1 MPPLLQILEEAMAHH
16 DLIRRRAVFPSLAV
30 MAEGCV
36 AAMVNRFLEPMLNT
50 IKNSINCPSALVRN
64 AAFIALGHWSPRY
77 RWAVPRI
84 FYALDTFIKH
94 LKDEEKPHLALLME
108 RLSDALVVQT
118 GPRLCKLVLSTIA
131 LNRLKSIEILATI
144 ARFVGKERFI
154 PLANDTMLFGLSI
167 IEHKAEDKDLRMHA
181 YNLMRAITI
190 VANEEMEMRE
200 SSELDES
207 QAEDDDLIEKEQAI
221 PSFNCVLKE
230 VDNPYD
236 SIRKAALEALSQFMI
251 ALLKIRDAG
260 GVACASLMVVPKLAE
275 VARND
280 QEQSVSKIA
289 LEALGEV
296 FRKVKGA
303 VVHTAELQGVICEL
317 INDLMTNDVEGENL
331 VIEHAAQLLSLL
343 GLVLEPEEF
352 SEYFTRLRLQYM
364 QHFPKDPSATDNCYI
379 IYGALADCL
388 QSLGTWIVQY
398 FDHLCSLCIQ
408 GNTHSDAHTREKA
421 YYRVGELVRH
431 FERTSFASYPIILQV
446 LANAIA
452 TERNPPALDHIKA
465 ALARLLITH
474 IEGVPL
480 GEVLPVFMW
489 YLPLREETVPMRI
502 SHLIRLSSKSSR
514 MPSPRRGTPL
524 PWTILKQLSPGY

>member
-36 AAMVNRFLEPMLNT
+36 AAIVNRFLEPMLNT

-64 AAFIALGHWSPRY
+64 AAFFALVPLYSNTSASWSPRY

-144 ARFVGKERFI
+144 ARFVGKESFI
-154 PLANDTMLFGLSI
+154 PLDNDTMLFCLAI

-190 VANEEMEMRE
+190 VADEEMEMRE

-207 QAEDDDLIEKEQAI
+207 QAEDDDLIEKKQAI
-221 PSFNCVLKE
+221 PSFDCVLKV

-251 ALLKIRDAG
+251 ALLKIRDAE
-260 GVACASLMVVPKLAE
+260 GVARASLVVVPKLAE

-303 VVHTAELQGVICEL
+303 VVHTAELQGIICEL
-317 INDLMTNDVEGENL
+317 INDLMTNDVEGKNV
-331 VIEHAAQLLSLL
+331 VIEHAAQLLPLL
-343 GLVLEPEEF
+343 GLALEPEEF
-352 SEYFTRLRLQYM
+352 SVYFTRLRLQYM

-408 GNTHSDAHTREKA
+408 GTTHSDTHTREKA
-421 YYRVGELVRH
+421 YYGLGELRQVRH
-431 FERTSFASYPIILQV
+431 E
-446 LANAIA
+446 
-452 TERNPPALDHIKA
+452 H
-465 ALARLLITH
+465 
-474 IEGVPL
+474 
-480 GEVLPVFMW
+480 
-489 YLPLREETVPMRI
+489 REDFI
-502 SHLIRLSSKSSR
+502 
-514 MPSPRRGTPL
+514 
-524 PWTILKQLSPGY
+524 